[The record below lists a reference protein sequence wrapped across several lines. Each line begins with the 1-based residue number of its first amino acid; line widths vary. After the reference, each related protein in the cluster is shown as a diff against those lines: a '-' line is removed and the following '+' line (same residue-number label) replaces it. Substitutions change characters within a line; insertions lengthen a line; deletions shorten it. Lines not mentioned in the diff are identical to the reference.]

1 MKKEDVLKQYTT
13 PTGAPAFVPGPH
25 RFTSREYLNI
35 TYRTDREA
43 LQKQVPE
50 PLEIDEPLVRF
61 EVMNMP
67 DTTGYGSYVE
77 CGQAAVVRHK
87 EEVGEYIIGMYL
99 DNLPAIAAGRELSA
113 FPKKLGSAKLFVD
126 SDTLVGTLDY
136 GTLSVARATM
146 GYKHKPMDLEKARQE
161 ICVPTF
167 MLKILPSY
175 EKRPRICEL
184 VRTEITNISVKGAWR
199 APARLPHVETIV
211 RDYIRNNRSTLK
223 ALGLPTDDL
232 EKKLSFEANLERSVT
247 GADLVQENGPERIE
261 FKQDLWAHIGKV
273 VGEHALM
280 LSSSSA
286 KTATEQSLKM
296 PRPDR
301 LLVGHPFNPP
311 HLIPLVEVVPGE
323 KTSPEAVDDA
333 VAFYAALGKVPR
345 VVRKEMPGFVANRLQ
360 RAIFRECCYL
370 VIQGVVKVDELDDIV
385 TSSIGL
391 RWAADGQFRS
401 FHLGGGAGGFKS
413 FFNQFGPGLNE
424 AWKNMAPVNLDEAAQ
439 DKIVAQAEASFAAQ
453 PPEQLESERDA
464 KQLAIIRALKA
475 VKASQ

>member
-1 MKKEDVLKQYTT
+1 MATAQQDILNRYSRVTVI
-13 PTGAPAFVPGPH
+13 GAGVIGASW
-25 RFTSREYLNI
+25 T
-35 TYRTDREA
+35 A
-43 LQKQVPE
+43 LFLAHGLTVVVNDP
-50 PLEIDEPLVRF
+50 R
-61 EVMNMP
+61 P
-67 DTTGYGSYVE
+67 D
-77 CGQAAVVRHK
+77 
-87 EEVGEYIIGMYL
+87 
-99 DNLPAIAAGRELSA
+99 
-113 FPKKLGSAKLFVD
+113 
-126 SDTLVGTLDY
+126 
-136 GTLSVARATM
+136 
-146 GYKHKPMDLEKARQE
+146 
-161 ICVPTF
+161 
-167 MLKILPSY
+167 
-175 EKRPRICEL
+175 
-184 VRTEITNISVKGAWR
+184 
-199 APARLPHVETIV
+199 VETIV
-211 RDYIRNNRSTLK
+211 RDYIRNNLSTLK
-223 ALGLPTDDL
+223 ELGLPTDNL
-232 EKKLSFEANLERSVT
+232 EKRLSFEADLERSVT

-261 FKQDLWAHIGKV
+261 FKQDLWGRIGKV

-286 KTATEQSLKM
+286 KTATEQALKM
-296 PRPDR
+296 SRPER

-391 RWAADGQFRS
+391 RWAADGPFRS

-413 FFNQFGPGLNE
+413 FFKQFGPGLNE

-439 DKIVAQAEASFAAQ
+439 DKIIAQAEASFAAQ
-453 PPEQLESERDA
+453 PPEELESERDA

-475 VKASQ
+475 VKAGK